1 MNELL
6 NAYKKENKLFFLMGD
21 YNINLLNYGKHV
33 ETNEFVDMLHSHSF
47 ISFINRPTR
56 IKKQSATLIE
66 NIFYK

>member
-6 NAYKKENKLFFLMGD
+6 NALKKENIFCYLMGD

-47 ISFINRPTR
+47 ISLINCPTR
-56 IKKQSATLIE
+56 IKKQSATLID